1 MRRSILYLRRPDAP
15 ELRIDVDGLPLQ
27 ILEADPDRPELE
39 GAFGLVV
46 APLEQAEAVHGRIG
60 ALPLISFGDL
70 SVIAGY
76 WPLVESLRLDC
87 VLGTPLLADLA
98 LMSFVGAAVLGSP
111 APDPGPEQAMI
122 DLSLRDRNSLNEA
135 LGRYLELELSRDLPK
150 ETVFQRRLV
159 VEELLVNAIR
169 HAFGEGLYDPS
180 SFCLDPEHRIV
191 LSFAGAEDLSVIE
204 IRDSGGR
211 LRADRVRRILGRQFN
226 GEGLL
231 EESGRGLFLA
241 FTIGHLLCFDLSPG
255 KSTRIRVYF
264 RDGGGEDVSG
274 LLIRE

>member
-1 MRRSILYLRRPDAP
+1 MRLPVLYLRRPDDP

-27 ILEADPDRPELE
+27 VLEADLEQPELD

-70 SVIAGY
+70 SVIAGF

-87 VLGTPLLADLA
+87 VLGTHLLADAA
-98 LMSFVGAAVLGSP
+98 LMSFVGLAVLGNP
-111 APDPGPEQAMI
+111 APDPCPAQTTI
-122 DLSLRDRNSLNEA
+122 DLSLGDRNSLNET
-135 LGRYLELELSRDLPK
+135 LGRYLEAEISRDLPK
-150 ETVFQRRLV
+150 EKVFQRRLV

-180 SFCLDPEHRIV
+180 CFRLDPEHRIA
-191 LSFAGAEDLSVIE
+191 LSFARSEDLSVVE

-226 GEGLL
+226 EDGLL